1 VVETLELLA
10 GTAIAF
16 LVLKRTLTR
25 QATVTL
31 DLDRVY
37 IAVGGWIRGRV
48 AVAASQ
54 AARAAE
60 MLVETA
66 VSDMPLAPPRASP
79 PVGYAILLTLAAF
92 ALLIAARG
100 R

>member
-1 VVETLELLA
+1 
-10 GTAIAF
+10 
-16 LVLKRTLTR
+16 
-25 QATVTL
+25 
-31 DLDRVY
+31 
-37 IAVGGWIRGRV
+37 
-48 AVAASQ
+48 
-54 AARAAE
+54 